1 MELGTLLSQIVE
13 TNMSE
18 ATAMPIETSVKNH
31 IGTITLNDRKTL
43 NYMNAPP
50 LTLICW
56 PVM

>member
-1 MELGTLLSQIVE
+1 
-13 TNMSE
+13 
-18 ATAMPIETSVKNH
+18 MPIETSVKNH